1 MKVLVVADE
10 PSRYY
15 YDFYQPGRLDE
26 FDLIIGCG
34 DLHKGYLEF
43 LVTMA
48 RCPLIYVRGN
58 HDEAYKDDPPEGC
71 ICIDDDIFEYQGVR
85 FLGLGGSYRY
95 RPDGTYMYTEWEM
108 RLRIFKLWRK
118 LYKHKGFDVLVTHAP
133 AYHMG
138 DFDTL
143 THRGFECFI
152 DLMDKY
158 RPKYF
163 LHGHIH
169 RNYGVKIPAKT
180 RYHDTVIINAFD
192 YQTVDLD
199 EGFKAEAA
207 HRLQNAGCYSR

>member
-34 DLHKGYLEF
+34 DLNKTYLEF

-48 RCPLIYVRGN
+48 RCPLIYVCGN
-58 HDEAYKDDPPEGC
+58 HDDAYMNDPPEGC
-71 ICIDDDIFEYQGVR
+71 ICIDDDIFEYQGIR

-95 RPDGTYMYTEWEM
+95 RPDGNYMYTEREM
-108 RLRIFKLWRK
+108 RFRILKLWPKIRR
-118 LYKHKGFDVLVTHAP
+118 HKGFDVLVAHAP

-138 DFDTL
+138 DFDTP
-143 THRGFECFI
+143 THRGFKCFVE
-152 DLMDKY
+152 LMDKY

-180 RYHDTVIINAFD
+180 QYNETLIVNAYDCQKLELVIADQERTVKTAVPL
-192 YQTVDLD
+192 T
-199 EGFKAEAA
+199 
-207 HRLQNAGCYSR
+207 